1 MGRISIEDDG
11 RIYQES
17 VDEKT
22 DLKLWTG
29 LRIINPPPRDG
40 RCKCCGRHLSNL
52 SPFGKAGDPL
62 EEDFE
67 GALLVITSRPE
78 LPEPNAEIQEIGELY
93 FGSCKTRS
101 DYARAIRRLDED
113 YGEDAQ
119 GITYWLEGA
128 SYLRFSWECRDC
140 IVLTNDEF
148 FEKLGDDLDERRSWK
163 PGQQEKGK
171 VTDVHK

>member
-1 MGRISIEDDG
+1 MGQISIEDDET
-11 RIYQES
+11 IYLES
-17 VDEKT
+17 IDEEA
-22 DLKLWTG
+22 DLNLWPG

-78 LPEPNAEIQEIGELY
+78 LPEPNAEIQEIDGRY

-119 GITYWLEGA
+119 GITYWIEGA
-128 SYLRFSWECRDC
+128 SALWFSWECRDC
-140 IVLTNDEF
+140 IVLDNDEF

-163 PGQQEKGK
+163 PRQKGK
-171 VTDVHK
+171 VKVAEV